1 MLLQQAHVP
10 FLGPAGSDWAGGVVP
25 SDSPVARAD
34 TPTPSSREL
43 WVCSMHMAWALLE
56 FKLWGVPTVTQ

>member
-10 FLGPAGSDWAGGVVP
+10 FLGPAGSDWADG
-25 SDSPVARAD
+25 PVARAD